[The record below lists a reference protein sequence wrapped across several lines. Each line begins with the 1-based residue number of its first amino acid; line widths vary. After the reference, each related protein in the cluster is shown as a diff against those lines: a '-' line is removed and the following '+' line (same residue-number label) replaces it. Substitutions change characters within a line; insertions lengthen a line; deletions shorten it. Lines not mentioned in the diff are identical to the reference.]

1 MIDQMKIELAIHS
14 LLLALGED
22 PDREGLLETPKR
34 MAKLYKEVLSGALE
48 DPAVHLSKTFTV
60 DAKHMVVE
68 KDIPFYSMC
77 EHHMMP
83 FFGTVHVAYLPNGRV
98 VGLSKL
104 VRTVECF
111 ARRLQIQERMTQEI
125 ADAIMTHLS
134 PRGVIV
140 MVEAQHL
147 CVSMRGVKKPG
158 SQTVTMA
165 TTGDFAGTADESR
178 FLTEQFMRMIRG

>member
-1 MIDQMKIELAIHS
+1 MIDPAKVEQAIEA
-14 LLLALGED
+14 LLLAVGEN
-22 PDREGLLETPKR
+22 PAREGLQETPKR
-34 MAKLYKEVLSGALE
+34 MAKLYEEVLSGYLE
-48 DPAVHLSKTFTV
+48 DPAIHLAKTFSV
-60 DAKHMVVE
+60 DTQHIVLE

-111 ARRLQIQERMTQEI
+111 ARRLQIQERMTEEI
-125 ADAIMTHLS
+125 ADAIMTHLK
-134 PRGVIV
+134 PKGVMV

-158 SQTVTMA
+158 AQTVTMA
-165 TTGDFAGTADESR
+165 AKGEFAASERDGQ
-178 FLTEQFMRMIRG
+178 FLTEQFMRMVRG

>member
-1 MIDQMKIELAIHS
+1 MNQKKTEQAIHD

-22 PDREGLLETPKR
+22 PEREGLLETPKR
-34 MAKLYKEVLSGALE
+34 IAKLYEEVLSGAAE
-48 DPAVHLSKTFTV
+48 DPAVHLSKTFAV

-134 PRGVIV
+134 PKGVIV

-165 TTGDFAGTADESR
+165 TTGEFAAPGCESK
-178 FLTEQFMRMIRG
+178 FLLEQFMRMVRG